1 MIFLFAKTYGATTI
15 GIDGVLIEVE
25 ADVSNGLPSFEIVGL
40 ADIAV
45 KEAKERVRPAI
56 RNINIALPPKKI
68 TINLAPADLR
78 KNGSSLDLPI
88 AIALLE
94 AYGFLPR
101 DSCKDSLLA
110 AELSLDGKVKTITGI
125 LPIAI
130 LAKEKN
136 FKRLFVAKG
145 NEQEALLVEGLKV
158 YAIETL
164 SEIIEFLE
172 GKNELQEAKRIKI
185 IENESQFKDDFADVQ
200 GQYLAKKALEIAA
213 AGGHNVLMVGSPGTG
228 KTMLARRLATILPQM
243 TYQEALEVTK
253 IYSIAGLLSR
263 NSGLVLSR
271 PFRSPHHTISGAGI
285 IGGGSIP
292 KPGEVTLSHNG
303 VLFLDELPEFSKAT
317 LEALRQPLEDGE
329 VVITRVN
336 ASLKFPSR
344 MILVA
349 SMNPCPCGYKYDST
363 RNCTCSD
370 FEIKRY
376 TKKISGPLLDRMDM
390 QIQVPRV
397 EYKDFVADKKSESSS
412 VIRARVESA
421 RQVQI
426 KRFIKEKIVCNAQM
440 SHAMI
445 KSYCKLTD
453 NAKTTLKLIFEQM
466 RLSARAYD
474 RIIKVA
480 QTIADLDASEYIE
493 DRHIAEAVQYRN
505 NINLQE
511 RC

>member
-1 MIFLFAKTYGATTI
+1 MFAKIYGATTL

-25 ADVSNGLPSFEIVGL
+25 ADVSNGLPKFEIVGL
-40 ADIAV
+40 ADVAV

-56 RNINIALPPKKI
+56 RNTNVNLVPKKI

-94 AYGFLPR
+94 AYGFLPK
-101 DSCKDSLLA
+101 DCCKDSLLA
-110 AELSLDGKVKTITGI
+110 AELSLDGDVKTIIGI
-125 LPIAI
+125 LPMAI
-130 LAKEKN
+130 LCKDLKL
-136 FKRLFVAKG
+136 KRLFVAKG
-145 NEQEALLVEGLKV
+145 NEQEALLVEGIEV
-158 YAIETL
+158 YAISKL
-164 SEIIEFLE
+164 SELIDFLT
-172 GKNELQEAKRIKI
+172 GRIKLQPAKRVAQ
-185 IENESQFKDDFADVQ
+185 IEEDTSFSEDFADVQ
-200 GQYLAKKALEIAA
+200 GQFMAKKALEIAA

-228 KTMLARRLATILPQM
+228 KTMLAKRLPTILPQM

-263 NSGLVLSR
+263 DSGLVTKR
-271 PFRSPHHTISGAGI
+271 PFRSPHHTISSAGI

-303 VLFLDELPEFSKAT
+303 VLFLDELPEFSKST

-349 SMNPCPCGYKYDST
+349 SMNPCPCGYKYDNT

-370 FEIKRY
+370 YEIKRY
-376 TKKISGPLLDRMDM
+376 TKKISGPLLDRIDM

-397 EYKDFVADKKSESSS
+397 DYKDFVTTKKAESSKD
-412 VIRARVESA
+412 IRARVEKA
-421 RQVQI
+421 RQIQLT
-426 KRFIKEKIVCNAQM
+426 RFKQTNIVCNAQM
-440 SHAMI
+440 THAML
-445 KSYCKLTD
+445 KEYCKLTD
-453 NAKTTLKLIFEQM
+453 KAQDILKLVFEQM

-480 QTIADLDASEYIE
+480 QTIADLEGIQQIE
-493 DRHIAEAVQYRN
+493 DTHIAQAIQYRN
-505 NINLQE
+505 NLNLQDKI
-511 RC
+511 

>member
-1 MIFLFAKTYGATTI
+1 MFAKIYGATTL

-25 ADVSNGLPSFEIVGL
+25 ADVSNGLPKFEIVGL
-40 ADIAV
+40 ADVAV

-56 RNINIALPPKKI
+56 RNTNVNLVPKKI

-94 AYGFLPR
+94 AYGFLPKNC
-101 DSCKDSLLA
+101 CKDSLLA
-110 AELSLDGKVKTITGI
+110 AELSLDGDVKTIIGI
-125 LPIAI
+125 LPMAI
-130 LAKEKN
+130 LCKDLKL
-136 FKRLFVAKG
+136 KRLFVARG
-145 NEQEALLVEGLKV
+145 NEQEALLVEGIEV
-158 YAIETL
+158 YAISKL
-164 SEIIEFLE
+164 SELIDFLT
-172 GKNELQEAKRIKI
+172 GRIKLQPAKRVVQ
-185 IENESQFKDDFADVQ
+185 IEENISFSEDFADVQ
-200 GQYLAKKALEIAA
+200 GQFMAKKALEIAA

-228 KTMLARRLATILPQM
+228 KTMLAKRLPTILPQM

-263 NSGLVLSR
+263 DSGLVTKR
-271 PFRSPHHTISGAGI
+271 PFRSPHHTISSAGI

-303 VLFLDELPEFSKAT
+303 VLFLDELPEFSKST

-349 SMNPCPCGYKYDST
+349 SMNPCPCGYKYDNT

-370 FEIKRY
+370 YEIKRY
-376 TKKISGPLLDRMDM
+376 TKKISGPLLDRIDM

-397 EYKDFVADKKSESSS
+397 DYKDFVTKKKAESSKD
-412 VIRARVESA
+412 IRARVEKA
-421 RQVQI
+421 RQIQLN
-426 KRFIKEKIVCNAQM
+426 RFKKTNIVCNAQM
-440 SHAMI
+440 THAML
-445 KSYCKLTD
+445 KEYCKLTD
-453 NAKTTLKLIFEQM
+453 KAQDILKLVFEQM

-480 QTIADLDASEYIE
+480 QTIADLEGMQQIE
-493 DRHIAEAVQYRN
+493 DTHIAQAIQYRN
-505 NINLQE
+505 NLNLQDKI
-511 RC
+511 

>member
-1 MIFLFAKTYGATTI
+1 MFAKIYGATTL

-25 ADVSNGLPSFEIVGL
+25 ADVSNGLPKFEIVGL
-40 ADIAV
+40 ADVAV

-56 RNINIALPPKKI
+56 RNTNVNLVPKKI

-88 AIALLE
+88 AVALLE
-94 AYGFLPR
+94 AYGFLPK
-101 DSCKDSLLA
+101 DCCKDSLLA
-110 AELSLDGKVKTITGI
+110 AELSLDGDVKTIIGI
-125 LPIAI
+125 LPMAI
-130 LAKEKN
+130 LCKDLKL
-136 FKRLFVAKG
+136 KRLFVARG
-145 NEQEALLVEGLKV
+145 NEQEALLVEGIEV
-158 YAIETL
+158 YAISKL
-164 SEIIEFLE
+164 SELIDFLT
-172 GKNELQEAKRIKI
+172 GRIKLQPAKRVVQ
-185 IENESQFKDDFADVQ
+185 IEENISFSEDFADVQ
-200 GQYLAKKALEIAA
+200 GQFMAKKALEIAA

-228 KTMLARRLATILPQM
+228 KTMLAKRLPTILPQM

-263 NSGLVLSR
+263 DSGLVTKR
-271 PFRSPHHTISGAGI
+271 PFRSPHHTISSAGI

-303 VLFLDELPEFSKAT
+303 VLFLDELPEFSKST

-349 SMNPCPCGYKYDST
+349 SMNPCPCGYKYDNT

-370 FEIKRY
+370 YEIKRY
-376 TKKISGPLLDRMDM
+376 TKKISGPLLDRIDM

-397 EYKDFVADKKSESSS
+397 DYKDFVTKKKAESSKD
-412 VIRARVESA
+412 IRARVEKA
-421 RQVQI
+421 RQIQLN
-426 KRFIKEKIVCNAQM
+426 RFKKTNIVCNAQM
-440 SHAMI
+440 THAML
-445 KSYCKLTD
+445 KEYCKLTD
-453 NAKTTLKLIFEQM
+453 KAQDILKLVFEQM

-480 QTIADLDASEYIE
+480 QTIADLEGMQQIE
-493 DRHIAEAVQYRN
+493 DTHIAQAIQYRN
-505 NINLQE
+505 NLNLQDKI
-511 RC
+511 

>member
-1 MIFLFAKTYGATTI
+1 MFAKIYGATTL

-25 ADVSNGLPSFEIVGL
+25 ADVSNGLPKFEIVGL
-40 ADIAV
+40 ADVAV

-56 RNINIALPPKKI
+56 RNTNVNLVPKKI

-94 AYGFLPR
+94 AYGFLPKNC
-101 DSCKDSLLA
+101 CKDSLLA
-110 AELSLDGKVKTITGI
+110 AELSLDGDVKTIIGI
-125 LPIAI
+125 LPMAI
-130 LAKEKN
+130 LCKDLKL
-136 FKRLFVAKG
+136 KRLFVAKG
-145 NEQEALLVEGLKV
+145 NEQEALLVEGIEV
-158 YAIETL
+158 YAISKL
-164 SEIIEFLE
+164 SELIDFLT
-172 GKNELQEAKRIKI
+172 GRIKLQPAKRVAQ
-185 IENESQFKDDFADVQ
+185 IEEDTSFSEDFADVQ
-200 GQYLAKKALEIAA
+200 GQFMAKKALEIAA

-228 KTMLARRLATILPQM
+228 KTMLAKRLPTILPQM

-263 NSGLVLSR
+263 DSGLVTKR
-271 PFRSPHHTISGAGI
+271 PFRSPHHTISSAGI

-303 VLFLDELPEFSKAT
+303 VLFLDELPEFSKST

-349 SMNPCPCGYKYDST
+349 SMNPCPCGYKYDNT

-370 FEIKRY
+370 YEIKRY
-376 TKKISGPLLDRMDM
+376 TKKISGPLLDRIDM

-397 EYKDFVADKKSESSS
+397 DYKDFVTKKKAESSKD
-412 VIRARVESA
+412 IRARVEKA
-421 RQVQI
+421 RQIQLN
-426 KRFIKEKIVCNAQM
+426 RFKKTNIVCNAQM
-440 SHAMI
+440 THAML
-445 KSYCKLTD
+445 KEYCKLTD
-453 NAKTTLKLIFEQM
+453 KAQDILKLVFEQM

-480 QTIADLDASEYIE
+480 QTIADLEGIQQIE
-493 DRHIAEAVQYRN
+493 DTHIAQAIQYRN
-505 NINLQE
+505 NLNLQDKI
-511 RC
+511 